1 MRLICDSGSTK
12 TDWIVA
18 DGATSV
24 LRFSTCG
31 LNPAVMGIDR
41 VKELLLSV
49 LLPHVEG
56 LDISDVEYYGAGC
69 TQDIIPDM
77 QRLLADLIPSA
88 QSVLVASDILGA
100 AKAVCG
106 KECGIAAILGTGANS
121 CLFDGEKIVSNTP
134 ALGFI
139 LGDEGSGAVLGR
151 MFLNAHLKGLLPE
164 SVSVAFANETGLTQQ
179 DIIAKV
185 YRSATPN
192 RFLASMSPFIR
203 QHLDVSQLRELVIE
217 NFRNFFTHNIRQY
230 GHPEL
235 PVNCIGSMAF
245 YYTDELKE
253 AAQREGF
260 TIGRIL
266 RSPIDG
272 ICNNQ

>member
-1 MRLICDSGSTK
+1 MRLVCDSGSTK
-12 TDWIVA
+12 TDWIVTE
-18 DGATSV
+18 GASTI

-31 LNPAVMGIDR
+31 LNPAVMGLDR
-41 VKELLLSV
+41 VTELLDSV
-49 LLPHVEG
+49 LIPHVEG
-56 LDISDVEYYGAGC
+56 LDITDVEYYGAGC
-69 TQDIIPDM
+69 TQAIIPQM
-77 QRLLADLIPSA
+77 RQLLAEMIPSA
-88 QSVLVASDILGA
+88 KKVLVASDMLGA

-106 KECGIAAILGTGANS
+106 KEKGIAAILGTGANS
-121 CLFDGEKIVSNTP
+121 CLFDGEKIVQNTP

-151 MFLNAHLKGLLPE
+151 MFLNALLKGLLPE
-164 SVSVAFANETGLTQQ
+164 SVSTAFADETGLTQQ
-179 DIIAKV
+179 DIIEKV

-203 QHLDVSQLRELVIE
+203 RHLDVKELRQLVID

-230 GHPEL
+230 GCPQL

-245 YYTDELKE
+245 FYTSELKE
-253 AAQREGF
+253 AAALEGF
-260 TIGRIL
+260 IIGRIL

-272 ICNNQ
+272 I

>member
-1 MRLICDSGSTK
+1 MRLVCDSGSTK
-12 TDWIVA
+12 TDWMVA
-18 DGATSV
+18 DRSSTI

-31 LNPAVMGIDR
+31 LNPAVMGLDR
-41 VKELLLSV
+41 VKELLESV
-49 LLPHVEG
+49 LLPQVEG
-56 LDISDVEYYGAGC
+56 LDITDVEYYGAGC
-69 TQDIIPDM
+69 TQAIIPQMRQLLTDIIP
-77 QRLLADLIPSA
+77 SA
-88 QSVLVASDILGA
+88 TNVLVASDMLGA

-106 KECGIAAILGTGANS
+106 NEKGIAAILGTGANS
-121 CLFDGEKIVSNTP
+121 CLFDGEKIVKNTP

-151 MFLNAHLKGLLPE
+151 MFLNALLKGLLPE
-164 SVSVAFANETGLTQQ
+164 SVVTAFADETGLTQQ
-179 DIIAKV
+179 DIIEKV

-203 QHLDVSQLRELVIE
+203 MHLDVRELRQLVID

-230 GHPEL
+230 DSPHL

-245 YYTDELKE
+245 FYTAELKE
-253 AAQREGF
+253 AAALEGF

-266 RSPIDG
+266 RSPIEG
-272 ICNNQ
+272 I

>member
-77 QRLLADLIPSA
+77 RRLLADLIPSA

-164 SVSVAFANETGLTQQ
+164 SVSVAFVNETGLTQQ

-245 YYTDELKE
+245 YYTAELKE